1 MAKEGPTRYEVVVM
15 DLVLEGIL
23 HGIDLAAAFRR
34 ELPETRL
41 IVLSADRRRA
51 MVEASL
57 QAGASA
63 YVTKSDTLDALK
75 AAIAAV
81 REGRTYLAPEL
92 ASVTNGNGNG
102 NGNGHRETGPS
113 LRLLSPRERQVLT
126 LIARGGT
133 TKSIASDSRHQPQ
146 DRGEAP
152 GQARPEARHPLGGR
166 ADALRHRERD
176 GVAGR
181 SAVACRPPGG
191 AGVDGPSGWRAAW
204 PAGGRGGRRVPGG
217 GGESPAAG
225 CRRPLQAARHGH
237 SRRALQPG
245 ARWRGA
251 SGVVRRRPV
260 PPTHPLPFGDLPICR
275 MAPRPPTLSVRPS
288 G

>member
-1 MAKEGPTRYEVVVM
+1 MDINILVVDGHHIVREGLACILGRMEGISSVAQAASGEEALRMAKEGPTRYEVVVM

-81 REGRTYLAPEL
+81 QEGRTYLAPEL

-133 TKSIASDSRHQPQ
+133 TKSIASDLGISPKTVEKH
-146 DRGEAP
+146 RGKL
-152 GQARPEARHPLGGR
+152 ARKLDIHS
-166 ADALRHRERD
+166 
-176 GVAGR
+176 VAELTR
-181 SAVACRPPGG
+181 FAM
-191 AGVDGPSGWRAAW
+191 
-204 PAGGRGGRRVPGG
+204 
-217 GGESPAAG
+217 ENE
-225 CRRPLQAARHGH
+225 
-237 SRRALQPG
+237 
-245 ARWRGA
+245 
-251 SGVVRRRPV
+251 
-260 PPTHPLPFGDLPICR
+260 
-275 MAPRPPTLSVRPS
+275 MA
-288 G
+288 

>member
-1 MAKEGPTRYEVVVM
+1 MWRAYDPDVTIRWVRSPIGGTPAPTWGVSGEGSNQHEGVDTYEPGDGSRVAGPKGERDVDTNILVVDGHHIVREGLACLLSRMEGVASVAQAASGEEALRIAKEGGNRYEVVVF

-41 IVLSADRRRA
+41 IALSADRRRA
-51 MVEASL
+51 MVEAAL

-75 AAIAAV
+75 AAITAV

-92 ASVTNGNGNG
+92 AAVTNGNG

-133 TKSIASDSRHQPQ
+133 TKSIASDLGISPKTVEKH
-146 DRGEAP
+146 RGKL
-152 GQARPEARHPLGGR
+152 ARKLDIHS
-166 ADALRHRERD
+166 
-176 GVAGR
+176 VAELTR
-181 SAVACRPPGG
+181 FAIENELA
-191 AGVDGPSGWRAAW
+191 
-204 PAGGRGGRRVPGG
+204 
-217 GGESPAAG
+217 
-225 CRRPLQAARHGH
+225 
-237 SRRALQPG
+237 
-245 ARWRGA
+245 
-251 SGVVRRRPV
+251 
-260 PPTHPLPFGDLPICR
+260 
-275 MAPRPPTLSVRPS
+275 
-288 G
+288 